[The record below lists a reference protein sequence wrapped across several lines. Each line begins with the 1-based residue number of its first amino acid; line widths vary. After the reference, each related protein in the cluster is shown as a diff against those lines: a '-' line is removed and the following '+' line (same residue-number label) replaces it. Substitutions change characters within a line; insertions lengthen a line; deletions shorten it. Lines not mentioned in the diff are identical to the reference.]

1 MLRPPPPPNP
11 SPYTTLFRSLDT
23 DHAQELGAGRHGRL
37 DPRGVVDDRVHI
49 PLEVPTLH
57 GLTQPWAGAPDRTRT
72 PTSGIGFLSTGG
84 IRLRASGVD
93 DLVPR
98 QGEPVTVSHQIF
110 ANLAMR
116 SETL

>member
-57 GLTQPWAGAPDRTRT
+57 GLTQPRAGAPDRTST
-72 PTSGIGFLSTGG
+72 PTSAIGSLSTGG
-84 IRLRASGVD
+84 MRLRASGAD
-93 DLVPR
+93 EHGPR
-98 QGEPVTVSHQIF
+98 QEQPHT
-110 ANLAMR
+110 A
-116 SETL
+116 